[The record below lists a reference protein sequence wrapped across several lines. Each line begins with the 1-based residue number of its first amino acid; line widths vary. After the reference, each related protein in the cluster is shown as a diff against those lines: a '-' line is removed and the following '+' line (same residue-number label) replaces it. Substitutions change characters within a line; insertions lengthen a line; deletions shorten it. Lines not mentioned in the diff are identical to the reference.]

1 MNRISEGKRE
11 TNTRESASI
20 CEAWPLRRDPSLLR
34 VASCSLCL
42 QFGDS
47 PVGRGAAPSRAQ
59 SGGRQQTMLCAGRR
73 TVIAPAGARTCSE
86 QRRASPAVLLPARRL
101 ASTRASAVKLQ
112 LRRRRVG
119 VASAAAA
126 AADLVPAVPAPPP
139 KRRIAVFVEVRTT
152 SSALVSPLIH
162 RLSLVRPKTC
172 APPHRAAAV
181 SV

>member
-1 MNRISEGKRE
+1 
-11 TNTRESASI
+11 
-20 CEAWPLRRDPSLLR
+20 
-34 VASCSLCL
+34 
-42 QFGDS
+42 
-47 PVGRGAAPSRAQ
+47 
-59 SGGRQQTMLCAGRR
+59 MLCAGRR

-152 SSALVSPLIH
+152 SSALVDPLIH
-162 RLSLVRPKTC
+162 RLSLVQNPV
-172 APPHRAAAV
+172 PHPSALQPSPFSHTSGMKNRFLNMIANLQEQGDEVRGSPHHWPRLRGRARGAEECQCLWRAA
-181 SV
+181 